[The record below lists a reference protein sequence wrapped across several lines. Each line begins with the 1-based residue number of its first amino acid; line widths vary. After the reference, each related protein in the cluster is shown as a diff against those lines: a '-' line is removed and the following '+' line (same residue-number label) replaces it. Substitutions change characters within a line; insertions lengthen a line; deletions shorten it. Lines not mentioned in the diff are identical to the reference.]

1 MSVKLHKEHIKINEI
16 LCSKYGQTTV
26 ESDVIVPDI
35 NPDVL
40 KVLRISQ
47 RAYVTQKTVQ
57 QDRAYIQGVIKLN
70 ILYIPE
76 SFE

>member
-16 LCSKYGQTTV
+16 LCSEYGQTSV

-40 KVLRISQ
+40 KVL
-47 RAYVTQKTVQ
+47 
-57 QDRAYIQGVIKLN
+57 
-70 ILYIPE
+70 
-76 SFE
+76 